1 MAGAL
6 STRRAWLAAGIACVL
21 VALRIAHSYDLSV
34 TRLSAPAGGNVG
46 TPLMI
51 AVEFF
56 APTGA
61 SGTAVT
67 VIFQPAVDFNAG
79 GSSTGCTA
87 NAAAGDPSTTVS
99 CPASGVSSV
108 VLSVGPRQVGTLN
121 VVAGVIGNE
130 ADPFMSNNSSKA
142 QISIGTGS
150 TPTVTPPGPTST
162 PTRTAS
168 PTNTVTRTATLTR
181 TPTSTPTP
189 TPTAT
194 PALNGAVFVSQSVP
208 ASIVAGT
215 TFSASVTM
223 KNTGTTTWSQAANY
237 RLGSLVSGSPW
248 GDRVELSAAVSIAPG
263 QRVSF
268 AVTAV
273 APQAAGN
280 FAFQWQMV
288 QDLVGWFGAASP
300 IANVTV
306 SAAPLRMFSVP
317 PCRAIDTRNPN
328 GPYGGPALSSHE
340 TRLFAMRGVCGIP
353 STARGAVLNMA
364 AVYPGSDGYLVF
376 YPPNVPP
383 PPISSLN
390 YRAGFLRSNNQ
401 IVTLSSSGQMAV
413 LANQGSGT
421 VHLIVDVTGY
431 LQ

>member
-6 STRRAWLAAGIACVL
+6 STRRAKLAAGIACVL
-21 VALRIAHSYDLSV
+21 AALRIALSYDLSV

-46 TPLMI
+46 APLMI

-56 APTGA
+56 APAGA
-61 SGTAVT
+61 SGTVVT
-67 VIFQPAVDFNAG
+67 VIFQPAVDFNVG
-79 GSSTGCTA
+79 GSSAGCIA

-108 VLSVGPRQVGTLN
+108 ALSVVPRQVGTLN

-130 ADPFMSNNSSKA
+130 ADSFMSNNSSKA

-150 TPTVTPPGPTST
+150 TPTPTVTPPGPTAT
-162 PTRTAS
+162 PTRAAS
-168 PTNTVTRTATLTR
+168 PTSTATLTR

-189 TPTAT
+189 TPTAA
-194 PALNGAVFVSQSVP
+194 PAANGAAFVSQSVP
-208 ASIVAGT
+208 ASIVAGM

-223 KNTGTTTWSQAANY
+223 KNTGTTTWSKAANY
-237 RLGSLVSGSPW
+237 RLGSLVSGNPW
-248 GDRVELSAAVSIAPG
+248 GDRVELSATTSIAPG
-263 QRVSF
+263 QQVSF

-280 FAFQWQMV
+280 FTFQWQMV

-300 IANVTV
+300 IANITVT
-306 SAAPLRMFSVP
+306 AAPLKMFSVP

-353 STARGAVLNMA
+353 STARGVVLNMA

-413 LANQGSGT
+413 FANQGSGT
-421 VHLIVDVTGY
+421 VQLIVDVTGY